1 MKVFKFIQIAVLSIL
16 MLGCASARLT
26 TGFAEL
32 KSDNKK
38 ATIYIYRLD
47 TSIHSLN
54 PDIPVFYLNGKE
66 VGPLNIGGYYAQQVD
81 EGTVEINYKEN
92 GFLWLGYLFPS
103 KKIKVVA
110 KAGKSY
116 FVKYEVALMGTF
128 FDFVPHEFGIQDIRS
143 TKLLIK

>member
-1 MKVFKFIQIAVLSIL
+1 MRVSKYLFLSSLIL
-16 MLGCASARLT
+16 FLFGCASAKLT
-26 TGFAEL
+26 SQFSEL
-32 KSDNKK
+32 APDKNK

-66 VGPLNIGGYYAQQVD
+66 IGPLNIGGYYVQQVD

-103 KKIKVVA
+103 KKIKVDA

-116 FVKYEVALMGTF
+116 FVKFEVALMGTF
-128 FDFVPHEFGIQDIRS
+128 FDFVPYEFGIQDIRS